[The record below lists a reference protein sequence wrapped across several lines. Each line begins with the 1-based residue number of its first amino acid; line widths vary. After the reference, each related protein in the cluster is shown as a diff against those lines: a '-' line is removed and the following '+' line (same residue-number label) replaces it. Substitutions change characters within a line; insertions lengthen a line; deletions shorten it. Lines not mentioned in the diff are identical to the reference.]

1 MKGEKIFS
9 GLELDFLEL
18 TLQEKLKLIK
28 FFEFLLDEEI
38 SKPLGQMNSEAVDNY
53 IKILLH
59 LKGINIELSSDF
71 INEQVRKIFH
81 PEESA
86 VPETAKTTKKHF
98 NKRKIWLV
106 AACIS
111 ILVALFSVISFSS
124 EKGVVDTLEEFFGTF
139 EFIPFG
145 KETDIGNETYGK
157 EGKSKHYKALE
168 DVLESEKIDILYPV
182 YLPDEITVTDII
194 FSYKNNKQK
203 IYFTFNDSD
212 LYAEISYNT
221 TLTEVTKDDTTE
233 TKEINGIQCYICE
246 ISDINTYQ
254 IEFLYNGNLYY
265 FRHTEKEELIE
276 IIKNL
281 EEIKNEN

>member
-59 LKGINIELSSDF
+59 LKDIDIELSSEF

-106 AACIS
+106 AACIT

-124 EKGVVDTLEEFFGTF
+124 EKGVVDTLEDFFGTF

-157 EGKSKHYKALE
+157 GGKAKIYDSIE
-168 DVLESEKIDILYPV
+168 DCVNIEKTDLLCPSDNTAIINYISIGNTDTKKTIDMTFDKSELSVTITLNSDIPQETIDFCNDKIILNDTEYHICTMEDINQVQAYFV
-182 YLPDEITVTDII
+182 H
-194 FSYKNNKQK
+194 KNNFY
-203 IYFTFNDSD
+203 IVAHTD
-212 LYAEISYNT
+212 
-221 TLTEVTKDDTTE
+221 KD
-233 TKEINGIQCYICE
+233 
-246 ISDINTYQ
+246 
-254 IEFLYNGNLYY
+254 
-265 FRHTEKEELIE
+265 ELIK
-276 IIKNL
+276 IL
-281 EEIKNEN
+281 ENMKEVRYEN

>member
-38 SKPLGQMNSEAVDNY
+38 SKPLGEMNSEAVDNY

-59 LKGINIELSSDF
+59 LKGINIELSSEF

-145 KETDIGNETYGK
+145 KEVDIGNETYGK
-157 EGKSKHYKALE
+157 EGKNNKYNSFKTFVKNENRAFLFPTNMVDNVSLITVLNVDNKKEVHFVFKA
-168 DVLESEKIDILYPV
+168 SELFITTTYNSYIPQETIDICNKSVTSNGIDY
-182 YLPDEITVTDII
+182 YLCIMEDI
-194 FSYKNNKQK
+194 NQAQA
-203 IYFTFNDSD
+203 YFTYNNDMYVITHSNED
-212 LYAEISYNT
+212 SLME
-221 TLTEVTKDDTTE
+221 TL
-233 TKEINGIQCYICE
+233 
-246 ISDINTYQ
+246 
-254 IEFLYNGNLYY
+254 
-265 FRHTEKEELIE
+265 
-276 IIKNL
+276 KNM
-281 EEIKNEN
+281 EEIKYED